1 MHVQAIASHKRANLL
16 ALALAVVFLLACTSF
31 ATHLDKVGGDDGK
44 GHCSICLGATAHIL
58 QSAAVLAVAP
68 HIVTAHVLAS
78 SDPLLKQDRFVAS
91 HYIRPPPA
99 C

>member
-1 MHVQAIASHKRANLL
+1 MHAQAIASRRGAKFL

-31 ATHLDKVGGDDGK
+31 ATHLDKAAGDDGK
-44 GHCSICLGATAHIL
+44 GHCSICLGATAHL
-58 QSAAVLAVAP
+58 VQPAAALPLAP
-68 HIVTAHVLAS
+68 HIVAARVLAS
-78 SDPLLKQDRFVAS
+78 PDPLLKQDRFVAS